1 MGKNHSHQASNGH
14 SFVCP
19 LCGSAW
25 GQDKRVCHIRCDSSF
40 GSSGSSHYLLRYLKK
55 ETIWAWNDQYST
67 KIYRATFLI
76 SAYVLVWSFIFTEKT
91 KGNQKSNA
99 LNFTFWGLISTTST
113 ITMTSAVR
121 FPEKWKSPDNI
132 ITIVFFTIN
141 IIMFF
146 LEFAPNPKLNIV
158 DNQEDRGKVI

>member
-1 MGKNHSHQASNGH
+1 MGKNHSHQACHGH

-25 GQDKRVCHIRCDSSF
+25 CQDKRVCHIRWDSSF
-40 GSSGSSHYLLRYLKK
+40 GSSGSSHYLLRYPKKRNSMRLKWPIFK
-55 ETIWAWNDQYST
+55 QNL
-67 KIYRATFLI
+67 FLI
-76 SAYVLVWSFIFTEKT
+76 SAYVLVWSFIFIEKT
-91 KGNQKSNA
+91 KGNQRSNA

-158 DNQEDRGKVI
+158 DNQEERGKVI